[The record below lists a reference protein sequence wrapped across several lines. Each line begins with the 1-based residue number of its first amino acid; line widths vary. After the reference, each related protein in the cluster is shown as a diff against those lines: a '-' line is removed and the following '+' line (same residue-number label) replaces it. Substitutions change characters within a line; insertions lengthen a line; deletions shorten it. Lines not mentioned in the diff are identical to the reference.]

1 MTAAPRLR
9 TARLTLRPLQAGDRP
24 ALTALFASPAARR
37 HLDVEVESFEE
48 ARSFADEFVR
58 RALAEAGGV
67 TTGALAI
74 VPHGSER
81 PAGYCGLRPLPDR
94 LDAAELTYALAPQAW
109 GAGYATEAGRAVLDH
124 GFERLGLAETL
135 AMARP
140 ANRASCRVLERLG
153 FRHDGLSERYYVP
166 ATELYRLDRAGWAS
180 ERDAVAASLAPLLP
194 TL

>member
-24 ALTALFASPAARR
+24 ALTALFASPAVRR
-37 HLDVEVESFEE
+37 HLDVEVESFEG
-48 ARSFADEFVR
+48 ARCFSAEFVR

-135 AMARP
+135 AMAFAESGLFER
-140 ANRASCRVLERLG
+140 AVNLQRQVLEQTKLGGRASEQERRVREQRL
-153 FRHDGLSERYYVP
+153 
-166 ATELYRLDRAGWAS
+166 ELYLRGEPVREPWSSG
-180 ERDAVAASLAPLLP
+180 R
-194 TL
+194 